1 MWLLPSLLTTPCRPP
16 SQLPDFGEQATKLV
30 DDALARFDADASSF
44 KGAAPVGQARS
55 ALAEQLQRA
64 LYVPYRKQLAALQR
78 LSLSKFRAKVSGTK
92 PAADIEAQLKVLV
105 DEAKGA
111 FDTSAKA
118 LLPSGVRWTYAYER
132 ASVLESMED
141 TAAQHVQTLQ
151 VQGLYLSKANH
162 KLPID
167 FAAHWLMPHPFGR
180 DSRYDPVSADDSP
193 AYKPQAAPMKLTA
206 TDGYRPKSKM
216 EDPKLVDPKSMVFT
230 DKMMQ

>member
-1 MWLLPSLLTTPCRPP
+1 M
-16 SQLPDFGEQATKLV
+16 
-30 DDALARFDADASSF
+30 
-44 KGAAPVGQARS
+44 
-55 ALAEQLQRA
+55 
-64 LYVPYRKQLAALQR
+64 PYRKQLAALQR

-206 TDGYRPKSKM
+206 TDGYRPKSKLDDPQ
-216 EDPKLVDPKSMVFT
+216 EADPKAMVFT